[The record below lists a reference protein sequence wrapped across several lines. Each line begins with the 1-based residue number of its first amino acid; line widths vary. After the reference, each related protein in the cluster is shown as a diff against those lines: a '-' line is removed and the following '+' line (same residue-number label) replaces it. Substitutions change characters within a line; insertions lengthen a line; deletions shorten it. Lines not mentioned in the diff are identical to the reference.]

1 MCKTCGRSE
10 DSAGVVKQLA
20 SEQWNRPERLASA
33 HAQSRIDV
41 FLRRRE
47 RRGAV
52 RFGKKLVFT
61 GFDSAPCATRG
72 VNGRKQTANCAYL
85 LSQMSKTFL
94 RYLFTL
100 RFWATVCKTVRPMLS
115 DRCLSYMSVCLS
127 VCPVCDVGVLW
138 PNGWMDQDETW
149 HAGRPRPWPHC
160 VTWGSSSPPPKG
172 RTPNFRPISVVP
184 KWLDESRCHL
194 VGR

>member
-33 HAQSRIDV
+33 HTQSRRY
-41 FLRRRE
+41 RRFSPAPRTSRCCAIRE
-47 RRGAV
+47 
-52 RFGKKLVFT
+52 KPIFT
-61 GFDSAPCATRG
+61 GFDSAPRATRG
-72 VNGRKQTANCAYL
+72 VNGRKHTANCAYYYHRCQKRFYVIYSRYVFGRPFVKRFAL
-85 LSQMSKTFL
+85 YAIRPLSVL
-94 RYLFTL
+94 
-100 RFWATVCKTVRPMLS
+100 
-115 DRCLSYMSVCLS
+115 SVCLS

-138 PNGWMDQDETW
+138 QNGWMDQDETW

-160 VTWGSSSPPPKG
+160 VRWGSSFPPPKG
-172 RTPNFRPISVVP
+172 HTPNFRPISVVA